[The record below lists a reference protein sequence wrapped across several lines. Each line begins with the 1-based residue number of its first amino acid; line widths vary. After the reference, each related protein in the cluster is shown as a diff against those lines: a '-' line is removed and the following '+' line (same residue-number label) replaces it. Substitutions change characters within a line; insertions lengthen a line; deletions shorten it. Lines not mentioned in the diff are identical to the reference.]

1 MHADLVFFA
10 VDEKDGKTVQRKDS
24 GATYEFKSSGRKHS
38 MVIKNATVHEEGE
51 YVATVGEQECSCELT
66 VVELPPEFVHKI
78 QPVKVGSF
86 NPIYNSTQSLFG
98 FTDLL
103 LVPFRRKLCIH
114 AL

>member
-1 MHADLVFFA
+1 MHADLVFFP

-51 YVATVGEQECSCELT
+51 YVATVGDQECSCELT

-78 QPVKVGSF
+78 QPVKVGPMTPF
-86 NPIYNSTQSLFG
+86 TTQLRVF
-98 FTDLL
+98 
-103 LVPFRRKLCIH
+103 LVSHIFVASAVSQKIVRI
-114 AL
+114 

>member
-1 MHADLVFFA
+1 MVPMHADLFFFP

-78 QPVKVGSF
+78 QPVKVGPMTPF
-86 NPIYNSTQSLFG
+86 TTQLKVFLPG
-98 FTDLL
+98 FTYLL
-103 LVPFRRKLCIH
+103 L
-114 AL
+114 

>member
-1 MHADLVFFA
+1 MHADLVFFP

-86 NPIYNSTQSLFG
+86 NPISNLILQ
-98 FTDLL
+98 
-103 LVPFRRKLCIH
+103 
-114 AL
+114 